1 MLYGFIFFLFYRSF
15 LISFIAIPISF
26 LYIKQKK
33 EQLKEERQWQLMLQ
47 FRDGITSLSN
57 SLNAGYSIENAF
69 SEAIIDL
76 KTIYEEDAYI
86 IKEFH
91 FIISR
96 LKRNET
102 IEDILYE
109 FADRTGI
116 EDIYNFAQVFI
127 TAKRTG
133 GNIIKIIRNTSK
145 SIGDKIEIKREI
157 KTLITAK
164 KYESRIMNLIP
175 FGMILYMWCFSPGFL
190 DPLYHNVMGVIIM
203 TGAMLAYYGAYC
215 LSEKI
220 MNINI

>member
-1 MLYGFIFFLFYRSF
+1 
-15 LISFIAIPISF
+15 
-26 LYIKQKK
+26 
-33 EQLKEERQWQLMLQ
+33 MLQ

-57 SLNAGYSIENAF
+57 SLSAGYSIENAF

-86 IKEFH
+86 IKEFY
-91 FIISR
+91 FIIAR

-116 EDIYNFAQVFI
+116 EDIYNFVQVFI

-133 GNIIKIIRNTSK
+133 GNIIKIICNASK

-164 KYESRIMNLIP
+164 KYESRIMNIIP
-175 FGMILYMWCFSPGFL
+175 FGMILYM
-190 DPLYHNVMGVIIM
+190 
-203 TGAMLAYYGAYC
+203 
-215 LSEKI
+215 
-220 MNINI
+220 